1 MLATAKVTSRRC
13 AAAQSV
19 ATPAGRP
26 RSHGT
31 TSTSTSELAARISSA
46 TACQDAPVCGSSL
59 DTVARRV
66 DQACAVTDTP
76 QLGMPPGEV
85 KWAKPCTI
93 PTEKQS

>member
-31 TSTSTSELAARISSA
+31 TSTSKSELAARISSA